1 MTHLADLDATAQAE
15 LIRSKACSPSEL
27 LEETIAAIE
36 RVDPQLNAVVIP
48 LFDGGARAA
57 DARGARRRPVS
68 RRSDAAQ
75 GSRRGARRDARST
88 AGRAC
93 SATGGW
99 ISPHDSELTARFR
112 RAGFVFVG
120 KANTPEL
127 GLSPTTEP
135 DTFGPTRNP
144 WNTGRIVGGSSGG
157 SAAAVAARMVAVA
170 HAGDGGGSIR
180 NPAGACGIAGLKP
193 SRGRITLGPD
203 IGEAWSGCV
212 TEFVVARSVRDLA
225 TRPRLR
231 PRGRSPAIPSSPRRR
246 PDVMPRSSAVI
257 PGRLRIGLFIGNAS
271 YPGGPDARA
280 AVEGCGR
287 LLASLGHHVHDGYP
301 KDLDHDELGQLLG
314 VSGRRLRRPRAR
326 RHRRAHRQAR
336 SARTASSLRPGPS
349 PSAAAR
355 SRRPTYLANL
365 DAMHRYSHRARPWWE
380 TNDLLVTPTMSE
392 PPPEIGTLKGAD
404 IERIVR
410 LVPYTSPYNVSGQ
423 PGIALPLH
431 WTPEG
436 LPLGIQLVAKQ
447 GAEDL
452 LIRIA
457 SQIEAAAPW
466 IDRRPPVCA

>member
-1 MTHLADLDATAQAE
+1 MTRIADLDATAQAE
-15 LIRSKACSPSEL
+15 LVRSKSCSPSEL
-27 LEETIAAIE
+27 LEETIAGIQ
-36 RVDPQLNAVVIP
+36 RVDPKLNAVVIP
-48 LFDGGARAA
+48 LFDEAREQL
-57 DARGARRRPVS
+57 ARGEFGDGPF
-68 RRSDAAQ
+68 
-75 GSRRGARRDARST
+75 RGVPMLLKDLGATLAGAPQYGGTRVLRDRH
-88 AGRAC
+88 
-93 SATGGW
+93 W

-112 RAGFVFVG
+112 RAGFLFVG

-144 WNTGRIVGGSSGG
+144 WKLDRIVGGSSGG
-157 SAAAVAARMVAVA
+157 SAAAVASRMVAVA

-212 TEFVVARSVRDLA
+212 TEFVVARSIRDLA
-225 TRPRLR
+225 NILDCVHGALPGDPVAAAPPARRYAEEL
-231 PRGRSPAIPSSPRRR
+231 GR
-246 PDVMPRSSAVI
+246 D
-257 PGRLRIGLFIGNAS
+257 PGRLRVGLFTGNAS
-271 YPGGPDARA
+271 YPGGADARA
-280 AVEGCGR
+280 AVAGCGK

-301 KDLDHDELGQLLG
+301 KELDHDDLGRILAVSVAASVAHELAGI
-314 VSGRRLRRPRAR
+314 A
-326 RHRRAHRQAR
+326 
-336 SARTASSLRPGPS
+336 ARTGS
-349 PSAAAR
+349 PVPRDGVEPATWAFAERGRALTAAE
-355 SRRPTYLANL
+355 YLANL
-365 DAMHRYSHRARPWWE
+365 DAMHRYSHRLSTWWE

-392 PPPEIGTLKGAD
+392 PAPEIGTLKGAD

-431 WTPEG
+431 WTAEG
-436 LPLGIQLVAKQ
+436 LPLGIQLIAKQ

-452 LIRIA
+452 LLRVA
-457 SQIEAAAPW
+457 SQIEAAVPW

>member
-1 MTHLADLDATAQAE
+1 MTRISDLDATAQAE
-15 LIRSKACSPSEL
+15 LVRSKACSPSEL
-27 LEETIAAIE
+27 LEETIAGIQ
-36 RVDPQLNAVVIP
+36 RVDPKLNAVVIP
-48 LFDGGARAA
+48 LFDEARAQV
-57 DARGARRRPVS
+57 ARGEFGDGPFRGVPMLLKDLGATLAGTPQYGGTRVLRDRR
-68 RRSDAAQ
+68 
-75 GSRRGARRDARST
+75 
-88 AGRAC
+88 
-93 SATGGW
+93 W

-112 RAGFVFVG
+112 RAGFLFVG

-144 WNTGRIVGGSSGG
+144 WKLDRIVGGSSGG
-157 SAAAVAARMVAVA
+157 SAAAVASRMVAVA

-180 NPAGACGIAGLKP
+180 NPAGACGVAGLKP

-225 TRPRLR
+225 NILDCVHGVLPGDPVAAAPPARRYAEEL
-231 PRGRSPAIPSSPRRR
+231 GR
-246 PDVMPRSSAVI
+246 D
-257 PGRLRIGLFIGNAS
+257 PGRLRVGLFTGNAS
-271 YPGGPDARA
+271 YPGGVDARA
-280 AVEGCGR
+280 AVAGCAK
-287 LLASLGHHVHDGYP
+287 LLASLGHYVHDGYP
-301 KDLDHDELGQLLG
+301 KELDHDDLGRILAVSVAASVAHELAGI
-314 VSGRRLRRPRAR
+314 A
-326 RHRRAHRQAR
+326 
-336 SARTASSLRPGPS
+336 ARTGAPVPREGVEPATWAFAERGRALTAPE
-349 PSAAAR
+349 
-355 SRRPTYLANL
+355 YLSNL
-365 DAMHRYSHRARPWWE
+365 DEMHRYSMRLSTWWE

-392 PPPEIGTLKGAD
+392 PAPEIGTLKGAD
-404 IERIVR
+404 VERIVR

-431 WTPEG
+431 WTPDG

-452 LIRIA
+452 LLRVA

>member
-1 MTHLADLDATAQAE
+1 MTRISDLDATAQAE
-15 LIRSKACSPSEL
+15 LVRSKACSPSEL
-27 LEETIAAIE
+27 LEETIAGIQ
-36 RVDPQLNAVVIP
+36 RVDPKLNAVVIP
-48 LFDGGARAA
+48 LFDEARAQV
-57 DARGARRRPVS
+57 ARGEFGDGPFRGVPMLLKDLGATLAGTPQYGGTRVLRDRR
-68 RRSDAAQ
+68 
-75 GSRRGARRDARST
+75 
-88 AGRAC
+88 
-93 SATGGW
+93 W

-112 RAGFVFVG
+112 RAGFLFVG

-144 WNTGRIVGGSSGG
+144 WKLDRIVGGSSGG
-157 SAAAVAARMVAVA
+157 SAAAVASRMVAVA

-180 NPAGACGIAGLKP
+180 NPAGACGVAGLKP

-225 TRPRLR
+225 NILDCVHGVLPGDPVAAAPPAQRYAEEL
-231 PRGRSPAIPSSPRRR
+231 GR
-246 PDVMPRSSAVI
+246 D
-257 PGRLRIGLFIGNAS
+257 PGRLRVGLFTGNAS
-271 YPGGPDARA
+271 YTGGVDARA
-280 AVEGCGR
+280 AVAGCAK
-287 LLASLGHHVHDGYP
+287 LLASLGHYVHDGYP
-301 KDLDHDELGQLLG
+301 KELDHDDLGRILAVSVAASVAHELAGI
-314 VSGRRLRRPRAR
+314 A
-326 RHRRAHRQAR
+326 
-336 SARTASSLRPGPS
+336 ARTGAPVPREGVEPATWAFAERGRALTAPE
-349 PSAAAR
+349 
-355 SRRPTYLANL
+355 YLANL
-365 DAMHRYSHRARPWWE
+365 DEMHRYSMRLSTWWE

-392 PPPEIGTLKGAD
+392 PAPEIGTLKGAD
-404 IERIVR
+404 VERIVR

-431 WTPEG
+431 WTAEG

-452 LIRIA
+452 LLRVA

>member
-1 MTHLADLDATAQAE
+1 MTRPADLDATGQAE

-27 LEETIAAIE
+27 LEETIAGIQ
-36 RVDPQLNAVVIP
+36 RVDPKLNAVVIP
-48 LFDGGARAA
+48 LFDEAREQL
-57 DARGARRRPVS
+57 ARGKFGEGPFRGVPMLLK
-68 RRSDAAQ
+68 DLGAALAGTPQ
-75 GSRRGARRDARST
+75 YGGTRVLRDR
-88 AGRAC
+88 
-93 SATGGW
+93 GW

-112 RAGFVFVG
+112 RAGFLFVG

-144 WNTGRIVGGSSGG
+144 WNTSRIVGGSSGG

-225 TRPRLR
+225 HILDCVHGALPGDPVAAAPPARRYAEEL
-231 PRGRSPAIPSSPRRR
+231 GR
-246 PDVMPRSSAVI
+246 D
-257 PGRLRIGLFIGNAS
+257 PGRLRIGLFTGNAS

-287 LLASLGHHVHDGYP
+287 LLTSLGHDVHLGYP
-301 KDLDHDELGQLLG
+301 KELDHDDLGRLLG
-314 VSGRRLRRPRAR
+314 LSVAACV
-326 RHRRAHRQAR
+326 AHELDGIA
-336 SARTASSLRPGPS
+336 ARTGKPVS
-349 PSAAAR
+349 PDGVEPATWAFAERGRALSATA
-355 SRRPTYLANL
+355 YLANL
-365 DAMHRYSHRARPWWE
+365 DEMHRYSHRLSAWWE

-410 LVPYTSPYNVSGQ
+410 LVPYTSPANVSGQ

-431 WTPEG
+431 WTAEG
-436 LPLGIQLVAKQ
+436 LPLGIQLVARQ

-452 LIRIA
+452 LLRVG
-457 SQIEAAAPW
+457 SQLEAAAPW
-466 IDRRPPVCA
+466 IGRRPGVCA

>member
-1 MTHLADLDATAQAE
+1 MTRITDLDATGQAE
-15 LIRSKACSPSEL
+15 LIRTKACSPSEL
-27 LEETIAAIE
+27 LEQTIAAIQ
-36 RVDPQLNAVVIP
+36 RIDPQLNAVVIP
-48 LFDGGARAA
+48 LFDAAREQL
-57 DARGARRRPVS
+57 ARGQFGDGAF
-68 RRSDAAQ
+68 
-75 GSRRGARRDARST
+75 RGVPILLKDLGATLAGAPQYGGTRVLRDRH
-88 AGRAC
+88 
-93 SATGGW
+93 W

-112 RAGFVFVG
+112 RAGFLFVG

-157 SAAAVAARMVAVA
+157 SAAAVASRMVAVA

-193 SRGRITLGPD
+193 SRGRITLGPE

-225 TRPRLR
+225 NILDCVHGALPGDPTSAAPPARRYAEEL
-231 PRGRSPAIPSSPRRR
+231 GR
-246 PDVMPRSSAVI
+246 D
-257 PGRLRIGLFIGNAS
+257 PGRLRIGFFLGNAS
-271 YPGGPDARA
+271 YPGGSEARA

-287 LLASLGHHVHDGYP
+287 LLSSLGHYLHDGYP
-301 KDLDHDELGQLLG
+301 KELDHDELGRLLA
-314 VSGRRLRRPRAR
+314 VSVAASV
-326 RHRRAHRQAR
+326 AHELAGIE
-336 SARTASSLRPGPS
+336 ARTGKPVPQSGVEPATWAFAERGRALK
-349 PSAAAR
+349 A
-355 SRRPTYLANL
+355 TEYLANL
-365 DAMHRYSHRARPWWE
+365 DEMHRYSHRLSAWWE
-380 TNDLLVTPTMSE
+380 TNDLLLTPTMSE

-431 WTPEG
+431 WTADG

-452 LIRIA
+452 LIRVA
-457 SQIEAAAPW
+457 SQLEAAAPW
-466 IDRRPPVCA
+466 SDRRPRVCA